1 MGAITSPAILT
12 KLKMMLKAILL
23 CHLVLTPTVFSFSL
37 PSPFIKAD
45 AELEERQ
52 FSDEPL
58 INYGIWGFIAGL
70 SDYFIR
76 QALTATTTTTTWAT
90 TTTTTTTTVAPRRRN
105 KNNKTKK
112 NKNKR
117 KKTKG
122 KKADRIVEVPEAEP
136 IIDAVTSDDS
146 MTKIVEDAAEETVEQ
161 EAVVA

>member
-1 MGAITSPAILT
+1 M
-12 KLKMMLKAILL
+12 
-23 CHLVLTPTVFSFSL
+23 
-37 PSPFIKAD
+37 
-45 AELEERQ
+45 
-52 FSDEPL
+52 
-58 INYGIWGFIAGL
+58 GIWGFIAGL

-76 QALTATTTTTTWAT
+76 QALTATTT

-117 KKTKG
+117 NKTKG

-146 MTKIVEDAAEETVEQ
+146 MTKIVEDAAEEIVEQ
-161 EAVVA
+161 EAVLA

>member
-1 MGAITSPAILT
+1 MGTSPAILT

-76 QALTATTTTTTWAT
+76 QALTATTTTTT
-90 TTTTTTTTVAPRRRN
+90 TTTTTVAPRRRN

-117 KKTKG
+117 NKTKG

-136 IIDAVTSDDS
+136 IIDAVTSDDT

>member
-1 MGAITSPAILT
+1 MGTAITSPAILS

-37 PSPFIKAD
+37 PSPFVKAD

-76 QALTATTTTTTWAT
+76 QAITAT
-90 TTTTTTTTVAPRRRN
+90 TTTTTTTTTTSTTTSAMPTRRRN

-117 KKTKG
+117 NKTKG
-122 KKADRIVEVPEAEP
+122 KKTDRIVEVLEAEP

-146 MTKIVEDAAEETVEQ
+146 MTIVVEDAA
-161 EAVVA
+161 